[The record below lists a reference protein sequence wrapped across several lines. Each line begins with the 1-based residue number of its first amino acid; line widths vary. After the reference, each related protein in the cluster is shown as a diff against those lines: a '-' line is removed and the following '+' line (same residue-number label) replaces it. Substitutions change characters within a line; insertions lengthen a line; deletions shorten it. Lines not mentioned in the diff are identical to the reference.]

1 MNAVEQ
7 LEAAGE
13 VLSPAVRAV
22 ILALEA
28 RIQQLEGRIHELEA
42 RLASNS
48 TNSSRP
54 PSSDPPGAARPKK
67 KRSGKRRGGQ
77 KGHPGHHR
85 SMLPPERVDQVVE
98 HCPAACQHCGHSLA
112 GLPRGEPAGR
122 HQVVE
127 LPPIRAVVTEHRT
140 FALCCPA
147 CGKMNRSV
155 LPDEIGRKRFGPRL
169 SALAVLL
176 SSRFRMSR
184 RDQNAFFHD
193 LLDVPAP
200 SLGMTQG
207 FVDEAAA
214 ALHPAYHEI
223 RSAVRVSPAAG
234 ADETGWSLRGET
246 RWIWTATTEQAT
258 LFRLARSRA
267 AQEFSRLLG
276 RRYGGLLTSDR
287 WSAYKRHPV
296 EQRQLCWAHLRRNF
310 EGLCLRGGAAA
321 HTGGW
326 GVRECDRLFH
336 AWHRFVRGE
345 LSRPELRKQMRPIR
359 ARFHRLLRCGAQSES
374 RRTAAMCRNLLG
386 LWPALWRFLADE
398 ALQAGVEPTNNAA
411 ERALR
416 RAVLWRKTS
425 FGSQSGKGLRA
436 TERLLSVTETARQ
449 NGIDLLDYL
458 THAISSHRQNAP
470 APQLLPV
477 T

>member
-1 MNAVEQ
+1 MSIVEQ

-13 VLSPAVRAV
+13 VLSPVVRAA
-22 ILALEA
+22 LLSLEA
-28 RIQQLEGRIHELEA
+28 ELLRLRTRVSELEA

-54 PSSDPPGAARPKK
+54 PSSDPPGTTRPKK
-67 KRSGKRRGGQ
+67 RRTGKRRGGQ

-85 SMLPPERVDQVVE
+85 SMLPSERVDQVIE
-98 HCPAACQHCGHSLA
+98 HRPSECRHCGHSLEGVA
-112 GLPRGEPAGR
+112 VSELLGR

-127 LPPIRAVVTEHRT
+127 LPPVRAEMTEHHIL
-140 FALCCPA
+140 ALCCPA
-147 CGKMNRSV
+147 CGKSTRAR
-155 LPDEIGRKRFGPRL
+155 LPREVGRKRFGPRL

-176 SSRFRMSR
+176 TSRFRLSR
-184 RDQNAFFHD
+184 RDQCAFFED

-207 FVDEAAA
+207 FIDEAAA
-214 ALHPAYHEI
+214 ALHPAYQEI
-223 RSAVRVSPAAG
+223 RSHVRASPAAG

-246 RWIWTATTEQAT
+246 RWIWTATTKQAT
-258 LFRLARSRA
+258 LFRLGRSRG
-267 AQEFSRLLG
+267 AQELSRLLG
-276 RRYGGLLTSDR
+276 RRFGGLLTSDR
-287 WSAYKRHPV
+287 WSAYKRHPL
-296 EQRQLCWAHLRRNF
+296 EKRQLCWAHLRRNF

-326 GVRECDRLFH
+326 GVDECDRLFH
-336 AWHRFVRGE
+336 AWHRYVRGN
-345 LSRPELRKQMRPIR
+345 LSRTELRAQIRPIR
-359 ARFHRLLRCGAQSES
+359 ARFRRLLHCGADCES
-374 RRTAAMCRNLLG
+374 RKTAAMCRNLLD
-386 LWPALWRFLADE
+386 LWPALWSFLTNE
-398 ALQAGVEPTNNAA
+398 ALEAAVEPTNNAA

-449 NGIDLLDYL
+449 NGMDLLDYL
-458 THAISSHRQNAP
+458 TRALTAARQNAS
-470 APQLLPV
+470 APPLLPA

>member
-7 LEAAGE
+7 LAAAGE
-13 VLSPAVRAV
+13 VLSPAVCAM
-22 ILALEA
+22 ILALET
-28 RIQQLEGRIHELEA
+28 RVRELEA

-54 PSSDPPGAARPKK
+54 PSSDPPGTARPKK

-98 HCPAACQHCGHSLA
+98 HRPETCQHCGYSLA
-112 GLPRGEPAGR
+112 GVAALEPLGR

-127 LPPIRAVVTEHRT
+127 LPPIRATVIEHRT
-140 FALCCPA
+140 LALPCPA
-147 CGKMNRSV
+147 CGRTTPGT
-155 LPDEIGRKRFGPRL
+155 LPGEIGRRRFGPRL

-176 SSRFRMSR
+176 SGRFRMSR
-184 RDQNAFFHD
+184 RDQRAFFAD

-200 SLGMTQG
+200 SLGMTQC
-207 FVDEAAA
+207 FVEEAAV
-214 ALHPAYHEI
+214 ALHPAYQEI
-223 RSAVRVSPAAG
+223 RSTVRASPAAG
-234 ADETGWSLRGET
+234 ADETGWSLRGST
-246 RWIWTATTEQAT
+246 RWIWAAPTDRAT
-258 LFRLARSRA
+258 LFRLARSRG
-267 AQEFSRLLG
+267 AQELVRLLG
-276 RRYGGLLTSDR
+276 RRFGGLLTSDR

-296 EQRQLCWAHLRRNF
+296 ERRQLCWAHLRRNF
-310 EGLCLRGGAAA
+310 EGLCLRGGAAE

-326 GVRECDRLFH
+326 GVEECDRLFH
-336 AWHRFVRGE
+336 AWHRYLRGE
-345 LSRPELRKQMRPIR
+345 LSRTELRQQMRPIR
-359 ARFHRLLRCGAQSES
+359 ARFRRLLRWGAKSQSPKA
-374 RRTAAMCRNLLG
+374 AAMCRNLLD
-386 LWPALWRFLADE
+386 LWPALWSFLSDA
-398 ALQAGVEPTNNAA
+398 ALETGVEPTNNAA

-449 NGIDLLDYL
+449 NGVDLLDYL
-458 THAISSHRQNAP
+458 ARAITAHRQNAP
-470 APQLLPV
+470 APPLLLL

>member
-1 MNAVEQ
+1 MSIVEQ

-13 VLSPAVRAV
+13 VLSPAVRAA
-22 ILALEA
+22 LLSLEA
-28 RIQQLEGRIHELEA
+28 ELLRLRTRVSELEA
-42 RLASNS
+42 QLASNS

-54 PSSDPPGAARPKK
+54 PSSDSPGVARPKK

-85 SMLPPERVDQVVE
+85 SLLPPERVDHVVE
-98 HCPAACQHCGHSLA
+98 HRPAACRHCGHSLA
-112 GLPRGEPAGR
+112 QGVASESVGR

-127 LPPIRAVVTEHRT
+127 LPPIRAEVTEHRT
-140 FALCCPA
+140 LALGCPA
-147 CGKMNRSV
+147 CGRTTRAT
-155 LPDEIGRKRFGPRL
+155 LPGEIGRRCFGPRL
-169 SALAVLL
+169 SAFAVLL
-176 SSRFRMSR
+176 TSRFRMSR
-184 RDQNAFFHD
+184 RDQRAFFED

-214 ALHPAYHEI
+214 ALHPAYQEI
-223 RSAVRVSPAAG
+223 RSAVRASPAAG
-234 ADETGWSLRGET
+234 ADETGWSLRAQT

-258 LFRLARSRA
+258 LFRLGRSRG

-276 RRYGGLLTSDR
+276 RHYGGLLTSDR

-336 AWHRFVRGE
+336 AWHRYVRGE

-359 ARFHRLLRCGAQSES
+359 SRFRRLLRCGAQSES

-386 LWPALWRFLADE
+386 LWPALWRFTHED
-398 ALQAGVEPTNNAA
+398 ALDARVEPTNNAA

-458 THAISSHRQNAP
+458 TRAIASHRQSAP
-470 APQLLPV
+470 APQLLPA